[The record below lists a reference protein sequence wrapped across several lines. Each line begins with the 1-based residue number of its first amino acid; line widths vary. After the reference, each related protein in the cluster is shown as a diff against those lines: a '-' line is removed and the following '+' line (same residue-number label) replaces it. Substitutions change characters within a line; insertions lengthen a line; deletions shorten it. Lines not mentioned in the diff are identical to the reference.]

1 MAFGIELDSNSNQN
15 SVNSSFVKAFDYA
28 VEHSSE
34 RFMSPL
40 PAIWKMKRLL
50 NIGSEKRYAE
60 AIGVINDFAMD
71 IIICKERKY
80 EHKAGEEQEQSEDL
94 LSRFMLSTSDFGFS
108 DQDEKRKFLRDIVI
122 SFVLAGKDST
132 STALT
137 WFFWLIAGHPEC
149 DRRIYYELS
158 AAKGCMSPELRS
170 TTNFGY
176 NDLKKF
182 HFLHAALSESM
193 RLFPPVP
200 INSRLTVKDDIF
212 PDGTH
217 VGKGWF
223 ADYSAYA
230 MGRMER
236 LWGPDCKE
244 YRPQRWLDGDTYVS
258 QPSTADQFKYPVF
271 HGGPRT
277 CLGREMAYMQMKAV
291 AAAVMA
297 VDGGGTAEK
306 MIDPPYTLSTLLKM
320 RGGLDVVLKRR
331 QPLNGS

>member
-122 SFVLAGKDST
+122 SFVLA
-132 STALT
+132 A
-137 WFFWLIAGHPEC
+137 
-149 DRRIYYELS
+149 
-158 AAKGCMSPELRS
+158 RS
-170 TTNFGY
+170 I
-176 NDLKKF
+176 
-182 HFLHAALSESM
+182 H
-193 RLFPPVP
+193 
-200 INSRLTVKDDIF
+200 
-212 PDGTH
+212 
-217 VGKGWF
+217 
-223 ADYSAYA
+223 
-230 MGRMER
+230 
-236 LWGPDCKE
+236 
-244 YRPQRWLDGDTYVS
+244 
-258 QPSTADQFKYPVF
+258 
-271 HGGPRT
+271 
-277 CLGREMAYMQMKAV
+277 
-291 AAAVMA
+291 
-297 VDGGGTAEK
+297 
-306 MIDPPYTLSTLLKM
+306 
-320 RGGLDVVLKRR
+320 
-331 QPLNGS
+331 